1 MAELQ
6 KNYDAGADIYK
17 QSQDTFKSSGA
28 WGDYQNAYNAAGS
41 NANLQQAATD
51 TLHGTDSWKQYQKQG
66 TNYAN
71 FQDANAL
78 LYPSQVQQMPD
89 FSGNLEGGTT
99 DPTDT
104 GYNPLTTNA
113 NFTASNYLNQ
123 GNTNITGTNNSTGI
137 HGGSRP
143 ATQADVD
150 SGLATA
156 IGQQIGSVVSLPEA
170 EADVLKEVGADAQAG
185 ANIRLGAS
193 EDKYKNLTGVIND
206 IGDEKLNVL
215 AEGLTDANTAANTL
229 VNASDTK
236 FKNIDAASSMVTPL
250 QQAASTEGLEDAGLA
265 KTTLD
270 LANKSRFDGVEVA
283 SGLAK
288 TNLDTA
294 NQDRFDGI
302 QGASAGL
309 TQAEYDANLAK
320 YKNVTDALR
329 TDRLGAMRAGEST
342 TTGTGDRMRLEAE
355 MQAARNY
362 TDLDNTS
369 ALNEAGRTLANTNV
383 LENTGFSNTKDEASR
398 TLTNTDSFENTEFSN
413 TQIVANAQLKDN
425 QTQYLVDQANRT
437 LSSVTASESEKF
449 EAQKIV
455 SDTQYANNLAAT
467 KLATKQ
473 DLFAQLQEREEE
485 RVGIADELAT
495 ITSSTQEQTL
505 PAVKLAE
512 LAIEQAIAEGNLE
525 VQSAEEKYQATIEKA
540 KELLSNPS
548 LMETLSNQLEGEQ
561 ITLGSEYNAEQ
572 QQFLNRINNLK
583 NIKGLI
589 DEIKASVGE
598 NMFAAYTAAYGEYGA
613 IWAAGVASGHV
624 DMNGL
629 PMIPTNSFGM
639 TNTPENTID
648 ASQASLTSTPGEES
662 ETSLEVDNGTLKVT
676 L

>member
-99 DPTDT
+99 YPTDT

-270 LANKSRFDGVEVA
+270 LANKSRFDG
-283 SGLAK
+283 
-288 TNLDTA
+288 
-294 NQDRFDGI
+294 I
-302 QGASAGL
+302 QVASAGL

-362 TDLDNTS
+362 TDLENAS
-369 ALNEAGRTLANTNV
+369 ALNEAG
-383 LENTGFSNTKDEASR
+383 R

-662 ETSLEVDNGTLKVT
+662 ESLLEVDEGTLKIN